1 MRRRVRVYKFQ
12 RQNLEYKRQLGRKL
26 ISEEYDRVKSI
37 VNDKNKDQVNKM
49 FLGNV
54 KGIKRKYNV
63 TNVCKAERCWRQFY
77 NENRFG
83 INKIEVF
90 N

>member
-1 MRRRVRVYKFQ
+1 MKHNNRIYKFQ
-12 RQNLEYKRQLGRKL
+12 RQKFEYKRQLGRKL
-26 ISEEYDRVKSI
+26 IGEEYDRVRSI
-37 VNDKNKDQVNKM
+37 VNEKNKDQVNQM

-63 TNVCKAERCWRQFY
+63 TNVCKAERCWGQFY
-77 NENRFG
+77 KENHFDS
-83 INKIEVF
+83 NKIEVF

>member
-1 MRRRVRVYKFQ
+1 
-12 RQNLEYKRQLGRKL
+12 RQLGRKL